1 MTVFHSCHNS
11 VINHITSSPVF
22 VSSAHVGSS
31 AKIIAGFI
39 TKALAIAILCCCHQD
54 NSFGLLFNLSFNHT
68 LIKAFSALSSLSL
81 LFTP

>member
-1 MTVFHSCHNS
+1 

-22 VSSAHVGSS
+22 VSNAHVGSS
-31 AKIIAGFI
+31 AKIIAGFM

-54 NSFGLLFNLSFNHT
+54 NSFGLIFNLSSNHT
-68 LIKAFSALSSLSL
+68 LIKAFFALSSLSL